1 MNISETGECDLVNDA
16 DSTHRQTPGPGQ
28 IFLDHVGW
36 YVADMDACSA
46 AFERLG
52 FRLTPYTEHSH
63 ADAAG
68 NRTSSGTANRCA
80 MLERGYLEF
89 LTAVPELDTPLTE
102 ELEGGL
108 ARYPGLH
115 LIAFTCADAAAEHAR
130 LEAAGF
136 ALRPLVRLRRPSK
149 TDDGADAMCAF
160 SVIRPQPGAMA
171 EGRIQTITQE
181 TPDVVWQ
188 PSLIARDN
196 AVDMLSGVVVCVADP
211 DEAAGRF
218 ARFTQKDPHPADG
231 RIDLPLDR
239 GCLSFMT
246 PAQLG
251 GFVSGLAA
259 PTTPYIAAV
268 AMRSRDLDATRAFL
282 RDRGV
287 PHDDAGS
294 GRIVVPAEEAL
305 GATLVFHADD
315 AWPE

>member
-1 MNISETGECDLVNDA
+1 MTGSGVG
-16 DSTHRQTPGPGQ
+16 HRQTPEAGE

-63 ADAAG
+63 ADAKG
-68 NRTSSGTANRCA
+68 NRTLSGTANRCA

-89 LTAVPELDTPLTE
+89 LTAVPELDTPLTR
-102 ELEGGL
+102 ELKDGL

-160 SVIRPQPGAMA
+160 SVIRPQPGAME

-188 PSLIARDN
+188 PSQIARDN
-196 AVDMLSGVVVCVADP
+196 AVDMLSGVVVCTENP
-211 DEAAGRF
+211 DEAVGRF
-218 ARFTQKDPHPADG
+218 ARFTQKAPQAADG
-231 RIDLPLDR
+231 RIDLPLER
-239 GCLSFMT
+239 GCLSFVT
-246 PAQLG
+246 PAGLG
-251 GFVSGLAA
+251 GLVPGLAA
-259 PTTPYIAAV
+259 PATPYIAAV
-268 AMRSRDLDATRAFL
+268 AMRSRDLGATRAFL
-282 RDRGV
+282 ADRGV
-287 PHDDAGS
+287 PHETAG
-294 GRIVVPAEEAL
+294 GDRIVVPADEAL
-305 GATLVFHADD
+305 GATLVFHADG
-315 AWPE
+315 AWPA